1 MKKVKLVLIGA
12 GDRGIIRSFCQMLTG
27 TYTGNYIT
35 DVNTSIDNH
44 LATFAAEKSRL
55 TNTVIDILENFFVFS
70 SVYSKGIISNFNCCG
85 SPFIFVYSDAIFEV
99 L

>member
-27 TYTGNYIT
+27 TYTGNSIT

-44 LATFAAEKSRL
+44 FATFAAEESRM
-55 TNTVIDILENFFVFS
+55 TNTVIDMREYKKRLNH
-70 SVYSKGIISNFNCCG
+70 SK
-85 SPFIFVYSDAIFEV
+85 
-99 L
+99 